1 MFDFPTTPA
10 TGTVVTV
17 PDGSYRVWDSQKW
30 RAAPSGA
37 RYTAGSGYLP
47 LTGGTLTG
55 NLTINK
61 TTAYAGNTASLSDAA
76 LNIAQTSSGNITGPA
91 AAAP

>member
-1 MFDFPTTPA
+1 MPYDFPTTPA

-37 RYTAGSGYLP
+37 SIYPPGSQFLP
-47 LTGGTLTG
+47 LAGGTVTG
-55 NLTINK
+55 
-61 TTAYAGNTASLSDAA
+61 D
-76 LNIAQTSSGNITGPA
+76 A
-91 AAAP
+91 AAAAAGVPLNGWYRNGSVMMQRVA